1 MSPGLMP
8 EGKHAMIRIITS
20 AALAFAAVAGTAA
33 SAEDAPTAIVTYA
46 DLNLSSTAGVAA
58 LDQRIS
64 AAASQICGTVD
75 IRDLQ
80 GKAAVNACR
89 TTAVRSAAAQIATL
103 TSQTQEVA
111 LNVTRVANR

>member
-1 MSPGLMP
+1 MP

-20 AALAFAAVAGTAA
+20 AALAFATVAGTAA

-58 LDQRIS
+58 LNHRIS
-64 AAASQICGTVD
+64 VAARRICGEAD

-80 GKAAVNACR
+80 RQAAVDACR
-89 TTAVRSAAAQIATL
+89 ATAVRSAAPQIAKL
-103 TSQTQEVA
+103 INPTQEVA
-111 LNVTRVANR
+111 LNTARVTSR